1 MIFTIVIAFVSLI
14 GLIILHEFGHFV
26 LAKILGVKVEEFG
39 LGYPPRLFGKK
50 FGETV
55 YSLNILPFG
64 GFVKIYG
71 QEEIISDSRSFSQKP
86 FWKKAIIIL
95 GGVFSFW
102 VISAILLSIVM
113 IIGAPTIVEDD
124 QNQGLIEPKI
134 QIVSVSEGSPAWQAG
149 LKVGDVI
156 NGFDKVREV
165 QEFTKNNAGKKV
177 SLTIQRG
184 KEVFD
189 VFVILRVP
197 SSDNEGALGVGLAR
211 TALKTYP
218 WYQAPLKGISAT
230 GSLTWLVIKSWGM
243 VLGSL
248 FSGQGLPPGVK
259 IIGPVKIF
267 EWFIDVGG
275 MGISYFL
282 QFIAIIAVQ
291 LALVNILP
299 IPALDGGWL
308 LFMVIERL
316 RGKPLNQKIVQRITA
331 TFFFLLLGL
340 MVLVTARELAPK
352 IQEIYETV
360 STFL

>member
-1 MIFTIVIAFVSLI
+1 MILIIVIAFISLI

-26 LAKILGVKVEEFG
+26 LAKILGVRVEEFG

-50 FGETV
+50 FGETI

-71 QEEIISDSRSFSQKP
+71 QEEIISDPRSFSQKP

-95 GGVFSFW
+95 GGVVSFW

-134 QIVSVSEGSPAWQAG
+134 QIVSVLEGSPAWQAG

-156 NGFDKVREV
+156 DGFNKVREV
-165 QEFTKNNAGKKV
+165 QEFTKNNAGKEI

-189 VFVILRVP
+189 VSLTLRVP
-197 SSDNEGALGVGLAR
+197 GLDGEGPLGVGLAR
-211 TALKTYP
+211 TALKSHA
-218 WYQAPLKGISAT
+218 WYKAPFEGILAT
-230 GSLTWLVIKSWGM
+230 GNLTWIIIKSW
-243 VLGSL
+243 VAVIISL
-248 FSGQGLPPGVK
+248 FQGQGLPPGVEVG
-259 IIGPVKIF
+259 GPVKIF
-267 EWFIDVGG
+267 QLFTEIGSLG
-275 MGISYFL
+275 PSYFL
-282 QFIAIIAVQ
+282 QFIAIIAVH
-291 LALVNILP
+291 LALINILP

-308 LFMVIERL
+308 LFIVI
-316 RGKPLNQKIVQRITA
+316 GKLKGRPLDEKIVQKVSA
-331 TFFFLLLGL
+331 VFFFLLIGL
-340 MVLVTARELAPK
+340 MIWITIKDIISL
-352 IQEIYETV
+352 
-360 STFL
+360 F